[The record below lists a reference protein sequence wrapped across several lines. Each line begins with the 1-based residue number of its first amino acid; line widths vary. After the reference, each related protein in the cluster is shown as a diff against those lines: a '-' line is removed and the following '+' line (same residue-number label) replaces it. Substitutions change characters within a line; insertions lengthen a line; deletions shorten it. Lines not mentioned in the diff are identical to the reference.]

1 METAP
6 HSTINVHM
14 AFLSG
19 TQRELLRAV
28 SQLGYCNP
36 FLTERVELE
45 RAVLGAEFV
54 EGEPVWSY
62 RVEQPGPRENVWRIL
77 RRLEPLAE
85 QLRDRLREGL
95 LTREPD
101 LVLYEDAV
109 LHLLYTRYYR
119 KFYDAGFGPDAAE
132 HILVRQSVALLAG
145 GIRREAEPRIDI
157 AAPVQHALKLAC
169 APHA

>member
-1 METAP
+1 
-6 HSTINVHM
+6 M

-19 TQRELLRAV
+19 TQRSLLLAA

-77 RRLEPLAE
+77 GRLTPAME
-85 QLRDRLREGL
+85 QLRERLRDGAQA
-95 LTREPD
+95 REQD
-101 LVLYEDAV
+101 LW
-109 LHLLYTRYYR
+109 
-119 KFYDAGFGPDAAE
+119 
-132 HILVRQSVALLAG
+132 RQ
-145 GIRREAEPRIDI
+145 
-157 AAPVQHALKLAC
+157 
-169 APHA
+169 